1 MGEQT
6 GRRAAR
12 RGTARLSALA
22 FALPLLL
29 FNAGCATVWQ
39 GLTPQG
45 PPAESESARR
55 LRPGPWKVAR
65 EDVRLVDGSRPT
77 PEYGENHG
85 APDRTLETSV
95 WVPVDA
101 PGRNPLVVYSHG
113 FLSDRREAAYL
124 AEHLASHG
132 YIVASA
138 DFPLSSRR
146 AASDP
151 TVLDVVHQPG
161 DVSFLIDWMLG
172 RNPPSEPADPVA
184 GIVDPGR
191 IAAVGLS
198 LGGLTSTLIAFHPEL
213 RDPRV
218 RAAVSIAGPVSP
230 LADRIFQTAPVPLLM
245 IASPDDAVIDY
256 ETNGAVL
263 LERAPTAVRLT
274 LHGASHAGFAGISS
288 RVFRFWPNPDSVG
301 CWYLQRHLEHAEELK
316 TLVTELGLEAPK
328 VEQPPCKAP
337 WWRRTMRP
345 RRQHAITTLAV
356 RAFLDA
362 EIGDETEVREAGRR
376 YLRFSMVRELEEVD
390 LAGAGIAPNT
400 PRQ

>member
-1 MGEQT
+1 MEVQT
-6 GRRAAR
+6 GRRATG
-12 RGTARLSALA
+12 RGTARLATLGLALS
-22 FALPLLL
+22 LLL
-29 FNAGCATVWQ
+29 FNAGCVTVWQ

-55 LRPGPWKVAR
+55 LKPGPWKVVR
-65 EDVRLVDGSRPT
+65 EDLRLVDGSRPT

-95 WVPVDA
+95 WVPVGA
-101 PGRNPLVVYSHG
+101 PGRSPLVVYSHG
-113 FLSDRREAAYL
+113 FLSDRDEAAYL

-132 YIVASA
+132 YVVASA

-172 RNPPSEPADPVA
+172 RHPPSEPADPVA
-184 GIVDPGR
+184 GFVYPEQ

-230 LADRIFQTAPVPLLM
+230 LPDRIFQTAPVPFLM

-256 ETNGAVL
+256 ATNGAVL
-263 LERAPTAVRLT
+263 LDRAPTAVQLT
-274 LHGASHAGFAGISS
+274 VHGASHAGFAGISS

-301 CWYLQRHLEHAEELK
+301 CWYLERHLEHAEELER
-316 TLVTELGLEAPK
+316 LVAELGLEADG
-328 VEQPPCKAP
+328 VEQQPCRAP

-362 EIGDETEVREAGRR
+362 EFGDDAELREAARR
-376 YLRFSMVRELEEVD
+376 YLTLSMTRELEEVD
-390 LAGAGIAPNT
+390 LAGSGIAPSS